1 MIQRPTLPNFAKFI
15 AFFTLSL
22 SAQTLFAVEVNTSE
36 EEAVTWYQVEVL
48 LFKNNKEYKQDQN
61 DIPLNLPSS
70 ETQYVLVKTDP
81 MVASQLKRLP
91 NSSLRLNKSFTAMT
105 RSKEFEVLEFAGW
118 KQPLIKNQKGIPLTI
133 KAGEQFGEH
142 YELEGQLTFRKN
154 RYLHVKTD
162 LYMASYEEGTNTNL
176 QKWLLEDTFSASSL
190 SSITGTGSNIPETL
204 PVPAEVIIEQSET
217 ITDDSETHSTDV
229 ETGAF
234 SATEEKVIN
243 YIASNIA
250 HMNETRRMRSG
261 EIHFLD
267 HPKFGVLVTIE
278 PTDPPFVYNE
288 PSESPSSNLISPA
301 GEH

>member
-48 LFKNNKEYKQDQN
+48 LFKNNKEYKQDQS

-91 NSSLRLNKSFTAMT
+91 NSSLTLNKSFTAMT

-118 KQPLIKNQKGIPLTI
+118 KQPLIKNKKGIPLTI

-162 LYMASYEEGTNTNL
+162 LYLANYKEGASRNL
-176 QKWLLEDTFSASSL
+176 QEWLLEDTFSASSL
-190 SSITGTGSNIPETL
+190 SSITGASNNIPETVT
-204 PVPAEVIIEQSET
+204 PSPEVIIEQPEIITTPPET
-217 ITDDSETHSTDV
+217 NSTDT
-229 ETGAF
+229 ETDAF
-234 SATEEKVIN
+234 PVAEEKAIN
-243 YIASNIA
+243 YIASDIA

-288 PSESPSSNLISPA
+288 PSESHNPNFSPA